1 MAIFKYTV
9 ANQEG
14 KKLSG
19 TVEAPDEL
27 TARNELNNLGF
38 SILLLQETS
47 EQPNIDSSLTK
58 FVFESLDKNS
68 KLVTGTIPAKDQDD
82 ALKKLQEE
90 YSVNVTAIWPE
101 GATEEEITKA
111 RAIGG
116 EKMRNLLTAATS
128 QAPEANENVTVDPL
142 KIQEQEFVK
151 EKIDHIL
158 IEVNKLLQKFDQEL
172 DPNQKAEINK
182 KINKLLRIKN
192 STNLEYILATAEE
205 LLEFIQKQEQNI
217 SSADY
222 AEKRFQLKV
231 ETKQLM
237 SELKQQQRGKSLSE
251 DIIDKI
257 QSWQRKNVSQATE
270 ASGITGFINR
280 ILLRIKTMFDTPAEV
295 LVLKNQISSY
305 NQQIW
310 EFIQLYFK
318 EPTPEYK
325 QKVKQS
331 IKTIWA
337 ARKKTKEELKELKKS
352 LKEKNAP
359 TERQNGNFFI
369 EFIEELNSLSGWL
382 LAFYSAYYIVGLYIS
397 SKDFGLSVVP
407 KGFSIY
413 DSYLFKYIL
422 VILFLLHISTSV
434 KINFFRNSLA
444 ANIIL
449 PLVFTFSSTLVVLNF

>member
-337 ARKKTKEELKELKKS
+337 ARKKRR
-352 LKEKNAP
+352 KN
-359 TERQNGNFFI
+359 
-369 EFIEELNSLSGWL
+369 
-382 LAFYSAYYIVGLYIS
+382 
-397 SKDFGLSVVP
+397 
-407 KGFSIY
+407 
-413 DSYLFKYIL
+413 
-422 VILFLLHISTSV
+422 
-434 KINFFRNSLA
+434 
-444 ANIIL
+444 
-449 PLVFTFSSTLVVLNF
+449 